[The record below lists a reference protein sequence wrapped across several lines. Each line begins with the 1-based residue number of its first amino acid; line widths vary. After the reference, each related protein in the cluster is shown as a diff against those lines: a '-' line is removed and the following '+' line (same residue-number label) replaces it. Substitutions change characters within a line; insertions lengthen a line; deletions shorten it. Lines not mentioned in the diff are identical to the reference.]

1 MKILL
6 KQLLRRWGVAAVST
20 DHVGVRYL
28 DHPPGSI
35 FESVL
40 LRTFPDLLGLNFIQ
54 IGANDGRRFDPI
66 NPYVTRYAWRGVLVE
81 PVPGNFRHLQ
91 RTYAGNARLTFLQAA
106 VDLQP
111 GRRTIYHLREDLP
124 GPVPEWAW
132 GLASFDR
139 SHLLHAV
146 KAQGWSEDVIA
157 ATDVPAITWPEVWE
171 KLPGGR
177 CDLLVIDTEGY
188 DVTLLRAAG
197 LKEHRPRLLH
207 FEHTHVSPEERLAF
221 YQELIA
227 LGYELASDAG
237 DTTAWLPA
245 GKPSSV

>member
-1 MKILL
+1 MKSFL
-6 KQLLRRWGVAAVST
+6 KQLLRRLGIAAVSAN
-20 DHVGVRYL
+20 HAGVRYL

-40 LRTFPDLLGLNFIQ
+40 LRTFPDLHGLNFIQ
-54 IGANDGRRFDPI
+54 VGANDGRRFDPI
-66 NPYVTRYAWRGVLVE
+66 NPYVTHYAWRGVLVE
-81 PVPGNFRHLQ
+81 PVPANFRHLQ
-91 RTYAGNARLTFLQAA
+91 QTYAGNARLTLLQAA

-111 GRRTIYHLREDLP
+111 GRRAVYHLSEDMP

-139 SHLLHAV
+139 SHLLHTV

-157 ATDVPAITWPEVWE
+157 ATDVPTLTWLDLWL
-171 KLPGGR
+171 KSASGN

-197 LKEHRPRLLH
+197 LAEHRPRLIH
-207 FEHTHVSPEERLAF
+207 FEHTHVSPEERLDF
-221 YQELIA
+221 YRELIA

-245 GKPSSV
+245 GKLSPA